1 MSYRRLSKK
10 PLLFRSFTGL
20 TVLEFDDVYKE
31 IESKYE
37 EYERTR
43 RQRLSEDS
51 EEKKK
56 RKIRKRDVGAGRPFK
71 LKARERFLMLLVYY
85 RLYITYTLSGFLF
98 DLDQS
103 NVCRDLSILE
113 PLVMQCVPLPRK
125 LYKRTRIIT
134 RRRRLRTIEEVEQ
147 YFPGLKTFIDSTEQE
162 IPRPKN
168 RRRRK
173 SQYSGRKKK
182 HTVKTQLMVNTEGL
196 ILHKTGH
203 RNGRKHDYDIYKH
216 NHPITPSQVDNIVD
230 LGYLGIEKDFPTV
243 KSVLPIRKKKNTV
256 LSNDDMRYN
265 KNHSRLRIIVEHTIC
280 KIKKFGIMG
289 TKFRNR
295 LRRYNNIS
303 DIISGLLNFRV
314 MQSNRISI

>member
-1 MSYRRLSKK
+1 MSYRRLCKK
-10 PLLFRSFTGL
+10 PLLFRSLTGL
-20 TVLEFDDVYKE
+20 TVPEFDQISSE
-31 IESKYE
+31 IGSKYE
-37 EYERTR
+37 EYERR
-43 RQRLSEDS
+43 RLS
-51 EEKKK
+51 K
-56 RKIRKRDVGAGRPFK
+56 RKRKRDVGAGRPFK
-71 LKARERFLMLLVYY
+71 LKPRERLLMLLVYY
-85 RLYITYTLSGFLF
+85 RLYITYALSGFLF

-103 NVCRDLSILE
+103 NVFRDLTILE
-113 PLVMQCVPLPRK
+113 SLLKECIPLPK
-125 LYKRTRIIT
+125 KIYKRTK
-134 RRRRLRTIEEVEQ
+134 RLRTIEEVEQ
-147 YFPGLKTFIDSTEQE
+147 YFPGFKAFIDSTEQE

-168 RRRRK
+168 KRKRK
-173 SQYSGRKKK
+173 SYYSGRKRK

-216 NHPITPSQVDNIVD
+216 NHPTITPSQVDNIVD

-243 KSVLPIRKKKNTV
+243 KSVLPIRKKKNTL

-289 TKFRNR
+289 TKFRNK

-303 DIISGLLNFRV
+303 DIVSGILNFRV

>member
-10 PLLFRSFTGL
+10 PLLFRSFSGL
-20 TVLEFDDVYKE
+20 TVSEFDYIYEE

-43 RQRLSEDS
+43 RRQCLSE
-51 EEKKK
+51 EEGKKRK

-125 LYKRTRIIT
+125 LYKRTGIT
-134 RRRRLRTIEEVEQ
+134 RRRLQTIEEVEQ

-168 RRRRK
+168 KRRRK
-173 SQYSGRKKK
+173 SHYSGRKKK
-182 HTVKTQLMVNTEGL
+182 HTVKTQLMVNSEGM
-196 ILHKTGH
+196 ILHKTAHKG
-203 RNGRKHDYDIYKH
+203 GRKHDYDVYKH
-216 NHPITPSQVDNIVD
+216 NHPITPSQVENVVD
-230 LGYLGIEKDFPTV
+230 LGYLGIKKDFPTV
-243 KSVLPIRKKKNTV
+243 KSVLPIRKKKNTLV
-256 LSNDDMRYN
+256 SNDDIKYN

>member
-1 MSYRRLSKK
+1 MIFFDISLMSYRRLYKK

-20 TVLEFDDVYKE
+20 TIPEFDQISRE
-31 IESKYE
+31 IELKYE
-37 EYERTR
+37 EYERR
-43 RQRLSEDS
+43 RLS
-51 EEKKK
+51 K
-56 RKIRKRDVGAGRPFK
+56 RKRKRDVGAGRPFK
-71 LKARERFLMLLVYY
+71 LKARERLLMLLVYY

-103 NVCRDLSILE
+103 NVCRDLIILE
-113 PLVMQCVPLPRK
+113 SLVKECIPLPK
-125 LYKRTRIIT
+125 KIYKRTK
-134 RRRRLRTIEEVEQ
+134 RLRTINEVEQ
-147 YFPGLKTFIDSTEQE
+147 YFPGFKAFIDSTEQE

-168 RRRRK
+168 NRKRK
-173 SQYSGRKKK
+173 SYYSGRKRK
-182 HTVKTQLMVNTEGL
+182 HTIKTQLMVNTGGL

-203 RNGRKHDYDIYKH
+203 RNGRKHDYDIYKR
-216 NHPITPSQVDNIVD
+216 NHPVTPSQVDNIVD
-230 LGYLGIEKDFPTV
+230 LGYLGIEKDYPTI
-243 KSVLPIRKKKNTV
+243 KSVLPIRKKKNTL
-256 LSNDDMRYN
+256 LSNDDVRYN